1 MKKIQMGQDRNLFY
15 NYWHILVG
23 DRTKKYP
30 PEMPDWRVLGCTCQG
45 GHMSH
50 FAFLGGEQKYQ
61 VTKLVK

>member
-1 MKKIQMGQDRNLFY
+1 MIVEEVCAVPL
-15 NYWHILVG
+15 
-23 DRTKKYP
+23 
-30 PEMPDWRVLGCTCQG
+30 MPDWRVLGCTCQG

>member
-1 MKKIQMGQDRNLFY
+1 
-15 NYWHILVG
+15 
-23 DRTKKYP
+23 
-30 PEMPDWRVLGCTCQG
+30 MPDWRVLGCTCQG